1 MERMQP
7 RVLFSRNYYIPVEGE
22 QEIFKDPFSTTLVFG
37 LKEMVYQELAGHVE
51 SFQFRVLLLFIFF
64 LHDNILQHVSE
75 MIG

>member
-51 SFQFRVLLLFIFF
+51 SFLF
-64 LHDNILQHVSE
+64 
-75 MIG
+75 